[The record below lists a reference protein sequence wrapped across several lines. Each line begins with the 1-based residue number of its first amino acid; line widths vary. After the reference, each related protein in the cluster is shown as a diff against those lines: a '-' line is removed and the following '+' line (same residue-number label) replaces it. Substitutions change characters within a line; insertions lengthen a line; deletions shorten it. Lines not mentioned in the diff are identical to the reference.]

1 MVRMAVHDITHRV
14 QRALVGPGGRLLAH
28 AATLQ
33 YLLDQIPTGLVIATA
48 PDGQIVV
55 FNDEAE
61 RILGHPLI
69 QVENQGEYC
78 RYRSF
83 HLDGRPFLASEHALA
98 RALAGDACQAE
109 IMSYQRGDGAMIQ
122 ISVNAAPLFDDA
134 GEIMGAVTTFID
146 VSELRAEE
154 ERARRVLER
163 LVEERT
169 RDLVARNAELDR
181 VNAELRTL
189 SESLDAAVQRRTAE
203 LARQAQH
210 DHLTGLPNRIL
221 LEERLQRAV
230 ATAARYGR
238 TLAVLFL
245 DLDGF
250 KFVNDRFGHNAGDDV
265 LREVARRLAAG
276 LRSSDTLARL
286 SGDEF
291 VILIPEM
298 RQVDD
303 AREVAQSL
311 LTRVESPFVVQ
322 GRRVVLTA
330 SVGISVFPQDATD
343 AATLQQHAD
352 TAMYQAKDAGKNQ
365 VRFYRNM
372 DEPPLFDMVRTKP
385 GPAQPT
391 DPLRR

>member
-1 MVRMAVHDITHRV
+1 MAIDDVTHRV
-14 QRALVGPGGRLLAH
+14 QRALVGPGGALLAH
-28 AATLQ
+28 ASTLR

-69 QVENQGEYC
+69 QVETQRDYC
-78 RYRSF
+78 RYRTL
-83 HLDGRPFLASEHALA
+83 HLDGRPFSASEHALA
-98 RALAGDACQAE
+98 RALAGESCQAE
-109 IMSYQRGDGAMIQ
+109 IMSYLRGDGVTIQ
-122 ISVNAAPLFDDA
+122 ISVNAAPLFDEQGA
-134 GEIMGAVTTFID
+134 IMGAVTTFVD
-146 VSELRAEE
+146 VSEMRAEE
-154 ERARRVLER
+154 ERARHVLER

-169 RDLVARNAELDR
+169 RELVARNAELDR
-181 VNAELRTL
+181 VNAELRAL
-189 SESLDAAVQRRTAE
+189 SESLEATVQRRTAQ

-221 LEERLQRAV
+221 LEERLERAV
-230 ATAARYGR
+230 ATAARYGH

-250 KFVNDRFGHNAGDDV
+250 KFVNDHFGHNAGDEV
-265 LREVARRLAAG
+265 LQEVTRRLTAG
-276 LRSSDTLARL
+276 LRGSDTLARL

-298 RQVDD
+298 RHVDD
-303 AREVAQSL
+303 AREVAQAL
-311 LTRVESPFVVQ
+311 LSRVEVPFAIH

-372 DEPPLFDMVRTKP
+372 DEPPLFEIVRTRQIP
-385 GPAQPT
+385 VQPT
-391 DPLRR
+391 DPPRR